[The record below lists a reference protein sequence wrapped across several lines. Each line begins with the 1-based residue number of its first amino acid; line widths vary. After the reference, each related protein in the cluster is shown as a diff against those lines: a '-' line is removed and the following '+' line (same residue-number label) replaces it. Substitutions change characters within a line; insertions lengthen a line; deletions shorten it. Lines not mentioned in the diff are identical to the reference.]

1 MRAGFDAFEV
11 KKDAD
16 VAAFV
21 NPPAR
26 YSVFYQPAGDARAPA
41 LRRRL
46 DGRSDGGAQTPSLQP
61 AAADL

>member
-26 YSVFYQPAGDARAPA
+26 YSVFYQPAGDTRAPA

-46 DGRSDGGAQTPSLQP
+46 DGRSDGGAPTPSLQP